1 MASIFEL
8 TREDFMAAL
17 PELAQQGVNTDD
29 LLRAYN
35 AQNDATAGLRGYLGA
50 PSQGIE
56 DSARART
63 LGGLLSY
70 DPNAAAGMDR
80 IRSMGFEPRAAAQ
93 DAISGLL
100 GAGQNVYNAT
110 AGRLPAEDVQGA
122 AFDAV
127 GLTMGL
133 GAASAGRG
141 LLDYDPNVMRAGP
154 LKADLDPLGYQNVKM
169 DSYLKDTDVGIN
181 DTGVNLERTPM
192 SWEDME
198 GSVVIPFYGD
208 RTSGGMNVSSVNDIK
223 FDQPVYTEGGLDYMR
238 GPAAQA
244 DDAIWASNSNIT
256 KRLSDTADEAALR
269 YPDRRIVGVTGSM
282 APNANDFATMT
293 GGSVGEIIQQL
304 GVPSKT
310 AAEFDGIMRAAD
322 PNFVGVNSPNLR
334 QWLETTTSPLRKTFI
349 RLADSQPM
357 KAGGFPDMALGRYA
371 VTDPTQRDIPP
382 GMFGMGAAQI
392 DTSAPRAF
400 NNPKGNQPRVN
411 VPHGTYNSI
420 IKGDYLGSLPPVP
433 QGLLFRDV
441 YDSMEGQLTKAGKP
455 LTSAHKTHAIK
466 TIVPAQEITPQ
477 VLEGILDYVARLP
490 K

>member
-8 TREDFMAAL
+8 SREDFMAAL
-17 PELAQQGVNTDD
+17 PELAGQGVDVD
-29 LLRAYN
+29 ELLRGYN
-35 AQNDATAGLRGYLGA
+35 AQNDVTAGILGSLGS

-56 DSARART
+56 DSGRART
-63 LGGLLSY
+63 LGGILSY
-70 DPNAAAGMDR
+70 DPTTDAGMDR
-80 IRSMGFEPRAAAQ
+80 LRSVGVEPRAMAQ
-93 DAISGLL
+93 DVIGGLL

-110 AGRLPAEDVQGA
+110 SGRLPTEDLQGA
-122 AFDAV
+122 AFDAA
-127 GLTMGL
+127 GLVAGL

-141 LLDYDPNVMRAGP
+141 ILDYDPNVMRAGL

-169 DSYLKDTDVGIN
+169 DSRLRDTDVGIT
-181 DTGVNLERTPM
+181 DAGVNLERTPM

-198 GSVVIPFYGD
+198 GDFVIPFYGD
-208 RTSGGMNVSSVNDIK
+208 RTSGGMNISSVNDIK
-223 FDQPVYTEGGLDYMR
+223 FDRDVYTEGGLDYMR

-244 DDAIWASNSNIT
+244 DNAVWASNSNIT
-256 KRLSDTADEAALR
+256 KRLADSADKAVFSN
-269 YPDRRIVGVTGSM
+269 PDRRIVGVTGSM
-282 APNANDFATMT
+282 SPDANDFATMT
-293 GGSVGEIIQQL
+293 GGSVGEIVQQL

-310 AAEFDGIMRAAD
+310 AADFDGIMRAAD
-322 PNFVGVNSPNLR
+322 PDFVGVNSPKLR
-334 QWLETTTSPLRKTFI
+334 EWLETTTSPLRKTFI
-349 RLADSQPM
+349 RLADTKIM
-357 KAGGFPDMALGRYA
+357 KEGGFPDMALGRYA

-441 YDSMEGQLTKAGKP
+441 YDKMEGKLTKAGKP
-455 LTSAHKTHAIK
+455 MSSAHKTHAIK

-477 VLEGILDYVARLP
+477 VLEGILDYIAKFP